1 MTVVLPLLREELNLF
16 SAAPALDGSPTWQL
30 HDPVRN
36 LFFNIDWLSFE
47 ILNRWHLR
55 DANYIAESIQAHTSL
70 KIDVSDVERVAYFL
84 MENQLIQIRDA
95 AGVDRLIKYY
105 SARKTAFWRWL
116 LHHYLFFRIPL
127 VRPDRWLSRTVELVS
142 PFYSK
147 YFLGF
152 TLVALVIGLSQCYR
166 QGTQFISTLVD
177 MFTLKGVL
185 SYGITLVVV
194 KIMHELGHAF
204 TAKRKGCRVPTMGI
218 AFLVMWPVAYTD
230 VNEAWKLKDKRDR
243 LAIGAAGVLTE
254 LAIAVWATFAW
265 GFLPNGVLKEVAFLL
280 ATTTWISTVLI
291 NASPFMRFDGYF
303 LLSDYWE
310 IPNLH
315 SRSFALARWHLREML
330 FKLYE
335 PAPEIFPRAKM
346 RTLIIFAWIVW
357 LYRFILFLG
366 IALLVYHFF
375 FKLLGIF
382 LFMVEI
388 GFFIILPIWR
398 EITVWHQRWEGIR
411 HSKRTKISLALL
423 FGLLLLGIMPWYS
436 QVAGIGILRSAEY
449 YPIYS
454 PGPAEVIA
462 VNHSSG
468 KQIQAGELLFLL
480 ESPELNFHEQ
490 RAFEH
495 AKTLRRLLEFSGL
508 NETLRARQGIT
519 REELAGADAEYQGYQ
534 VEKKRYAIKAP
545 FAGTLVDTAIDL
557 KPGIWVNR
565 QDRLGVLIN
574 PNHWQ
579 VQVYLG
585 EQAVHRVQVGD
596 AARFYPE
603 TIGSKPF
610 RLRVTRIDQDATHIL
625 SEPMLS
631 TATGGPWMVRERQG
645 QLLPEKAI
653 YRVVLEVV
661 EAEIPDALH
670 VMRGKVVIQGA
681 AQSFLG
687 DYFKTALAV
696 VIRESG
702 M

>member
-1 MTVVLPLLREELNLF
+1 MNVVLPLLREELDLF
-16 SAAPALDGSPTWQL
+16 SGTPAIDGSPTWQL

-36 LFFNIDWLSFE
+36 LFFNVDWLSFE
-47 ILNRWHLR
+47 ILSRWHLR
-55 DANYIAESIQAHTSL
+55 DAMRIADSIELDTPLQ
-70 KIDVSDVERVAYFL
+70 IDESDVERVAYFL
-84 MENQLIQIRDA
+84 IENQLIQIQDA
-95 AGVDRLIKYY
+95 TAVDRLVNTFFT
-105 SARKTAFWRWL
+105 RKSSVWRGL

-147 YFLGF
+147 YFLGL
-152 TLVALVIGLSQCYR
+152 TLIVLVIGLSQCYR
-166 QGTQFISTLVD
+166 QGGQFLSTLVD
-177 MFTLKGVL
+177 MFTLKGMF
-185 SYGITLVVV
+185 SYGMTLILV
-194 KIMHELGHAF
+194 KILHELGHAF

-230 VNEAWKLKDKRDR
+230 VNEAWKLKNKADR

-254 LAIAVWATFAW
+254 LAIAAWATFAW
-265 GFLPNGVLKEVAFLL
+265 GFLPDGMLKEIAFLL

-315 SRSFALARWHLREML
+315 NRSFALARWHLREIL
-330 FKLYE
+330 FKLNE
-335 PAPEIFPRAKM
+335 PAPELFSHEKL

-375 FKLLGIF
+375 FKILGIF

-388 GFFIILPIWR
+388 GFFIMLPIWR
-398 EITVWHQRWEGIR
+398 EVRAWSQRFDNIR
-411 HSKRTKISLALL
+411 DSKRTKITLTLL
-423 FGLLLLGIMPWYS
+423 FVLFLLGIVPWHS
-436 QVAGIGILRSAEY
+436 QITGIGMLRTAEY

-454 PGPAEVIA
+454 PGPAQVIA
-462 VNHSSG
+462 VNH
-468 KQIQAGELLFLL
+468 QAGEQIESGESLFLL
-480 ESPELNFHEQ
+480 ESPELNYHEQ
-490 RAFEH
+490 RADEH

-508 NETLRARQGIT
+508 DETLRLRQGIT
-519 REELAGADAEYQGYQ
+519 REELAGAETEYQGYQ
-534 VEKKRYAIKAP
+534 REKKRYAIKAP
-545 FAGTLVDTAIDL
+545 FSGTLVDTAIDL
-557 KPGIWVNR
+557 KQGIWVNR

-574 PNHWQ
+574 PERWQ

-585 EQAVHRVQVGD
+585 EQAVHRVKVSD
-596 AARFYPE
+596 VAHFYPE
-603 TIGSKPF
+603 TPGSKPF
-610 RLRVTRIDQDATHIL
+610 RLRVVRIDPDATHVL

-631 TATGGPWMVRERQG
+631 VATGGPWMVRERNG
-645 QLLPEKAI
+645 QLMPEKAI
-653 YRVVLEVV
+653 YRVTLEVV
-661 EAEIPDALH
+661 EGEAPGKLQT
-670 VMRGKVVIQGA
+670 MRGKVVIQGA

-687 DYFKTALAV
+687 DYLKSALAV
-696 VIRESG
+696 LIRESG